1 MSLYNDLTDV
11 LTPYAN
17 KIKEVNESLGA
28 INTISFGDVVDGYYR
43 WDNGRFNSS
52 TTDKSKNVKLPC
64 KEGDSFIYKGERPSG
79 SSAHCILYNGDA
91 MVTTYNNW
99 GIQET
104 EITIPSGV
112 THVLFQVK
120 DTATDYYV
128 MRTNPKSADYVS
140 YLLDKTQGE
149 VDGVYSATTDDLDS
163 FVTIK
168 NVGDGKISEW
178 GREKRTANLD
188 DFVNAEP
195 RNLIDWRKCTRGN
208 LRYDTGVISDGS
220 NYITDFIPVEREFPY
235 KAGNVNQFS
244 FYNANKEYLNWG
256 GIGSTSAVFITDPQI
271 VYMRTSFTEQQKETA
286 FLCHMR
292 DYEAS
297 GVNGY
302 TYKTITDA
310 GSNFVERCFNQ
321 MGSAGSDAIIH
332 GKNLFD
338 YKNDDFIG
346 YNINTDNGRVSYKK
360 NFDDNGMA
368 IAENEYIGIP
378 KFIPVESGQVL
389 HCNKGTWAGAYYDA
403 NKNYLGKI
411 TGMTDTLGFVVPEG
425 CAYVR
430 LIIQGS
436 NITPTPSG
444 RIGSIEDMKD
454 LMIWVTESQ
463 QTKNPIPRYTDVPYK
478 LDGRML
484 SDNYFDMAVPSM
496 NDSEFLSAMKCMVI
510 REMNK
515 RDHAYR
521 FGTFNVTVSVG
532 LKGWELIRRMLM
544 DCGIDFCGFNE
555 LTHPNNNDITEFLKG
570 WQFPYRFNGMSDEGT
585 FPQKA
590 LVSRYEVISG
600 EWLTCPSASSNAE
613 YLVCKVRL
621 PRYLDV
627 YNPFR
632 ILSVYVI
639 HFPITSADNKVQV
652 ANDILAKIATDTS
665 DFIVIMGDTND
676 FSDLESGKVFWR
688 TFEASGFRPT
698 IPIDTK
704 TITQDIIGRQA
715 DEYPEKQWRHNSID
729 QFLVSD
735 NIEVVSYNVINTK
748 DVYNDPPCLVNG
760 ATDNLPALSDHD
772 FVYVDLKL
780 NYDTPRSGLSE

>member
-1 MSLYNDLTDV
+1 MSLYNDLNEV
-11 LTPYAN
+11 LAPYAN

-43 WDNGRFNSS
+43 WDSGRFQSS
-52 TTDKSKNVKLPC
+52 TTDKSRNVKLPC
-64 KEGDSFIYKGERPSG
+64 EEGDSFIYKGELPLG
-79 SSAHCILYNGDA
+79 QSAQCILYNGNTF
-91 MVTTYNNW
+91 VTSYRNW
-99 GIQET
+99 GTQEA

-128 MRTNPKSADYVS
+128 MRTNPTSSDYAIH
-140 YLLDKTQGE
+140 LLEKTQGE
-149 VDGVYSATTDDLDS
+149 VDDVYSATTDDLDS

-168 NVGDGKISEW
+168 NVSDGKVSEW
-178 GREKRTANLD
+178 GREKRTVNLD
-188 DFVNAEP
+188 DFINSEP
-195 RNLIDWRKCTRGN
+195 KNIIDWRTCTRGN
-208 LRYDTGVISDGS
+208 LKFDTGVVSAGS

-235 KAGNVNQFS
+235 KAGNTNYFS
-244 FYNANKEYLNWG
+244 YYDANKEYLNWG
-256 GIGSTSAVFITDPQI
+256 SISSTYGTFITDPQR

-292 DYEAS
+292 DYDSS

-302 TYKTITDA
+302 TYKNITDT
-310 GSNFVERCFNQ
+310 GSNFVERSFNQ
-321 MGSAGSDAIIH
+321 IGSAGSDAIIH

-338 YKNDDFIG
+338 YKNDDFVG
-346 YNINTDNGRVSYKK
+346 YNISGDDGSVSYKK
-360 NFDDNGMA
+360 NFDNGIVVA
-368 IAENEYIGIP
+368 ANEYIGIP

-389 HCNKGTWAGAYYDA
+389 HCNKLTWPGAYYDA
-403 NKNYLGKI
+403 NKNYLGKL
-411 TGMTDTLGFVVPEG
+411 TGMTDTLGFIVPEG

-430 LIIQGS
+430 LIIQGT
-436 NITPTPSG
+436 NATPTPSNK
-444 RIGSIEDMKD
+444 IGSVEDMKD

-463 QTKNPIPRYTDVPYK
+463 QTKNPIPRYIDVPYK

-484 SDNYFDMAVPSM
+484 SDNYFDTVVPSM

-521 FGTFNVTVSVG
+521 FATFNMTVSVG
-532 LKGWELIRRMLM
+532 LNGWDIIRRMLM
-544 DCGIDFCGFNE
+544 DCGADFCGFNE
-555 LTHPNNNDITEFLKG
+555 LTHQGNNDITEFLKG
-570 WQFPYRFNGMSDEGT
+570 WQFPYGFNDISDEGT
-585 FPQKA
+585 FSRKA
-590 LVSRYEVISG
+590 FASRYEVISG
-600 EWLTCPSASSNAE
+600 ERLMCPSATSNQE

-639 HFPITSADNKVQV
+639 HFPITSADNKVEV

-704 TITQDIIGRQA
+704 TVTQDNIGTDS
-715 DEYPEKQWRHNSID
+715 DEYPEKRWRHHSID

-748 DVYNDPPCLVNG
+748 DAYNDPPCLVNG